1 MNDHG
6 KEEIY
11 LIETGPIKGCQR
23 IQKGNQVKC
32 SSELQGKMKGMGKA
46 LGIRSENN
54 KANFVHKSLV
64 LIISSDVICASL
76 SSA

>member
-1 MNDHG
+1 MTMG
-6 KEEIY
+6 KKENLFDRDRTHQGLPTY
-11 LIETGPIKGCQR
+11 PKR
-23 IQKGNQVKC
+23 NQVKR
-32 SSELQGKMKGMGKA
+32 SSELQGMGKA

-64 LIISSDVICASL
+64 HINFSDVIYASL

>member
-1 MNDHG
+1 MTMG
-6 KEEIY
+6 KKENLFARDRTHQGLPTY
-11 LIETGPIKGCQR
+11 P
-23 IQKGNQVKC
+23 KGNQVKR
-32 SSELQGKMKGMGKA
+32 SLELQGKMKGMKKA

-64 LIISSDVICASL
+64 LIIFSDVICASL